1 MRKVIYSMM
10 VSLDGF
16 IERKRSGDA
25 RANEPNLLDWVIIDE
40 ELHSFANEEAREAGA
55 FLYGRRLYENM
66 AAFWPT
72 ADTLPDMPGYVV
84 DFARIWKPKPKIVF
98 STTLQGVE
106 WNSRLVRGD
115 VAKEVA
121 KLKEEPGAY
130 LTVGGANLAATLID
144 LGLVDEYRLIVH
156 PVVIGGGTP
165 FFPPVRNTV
174 DLRLLETRKF
184 GSGVVYLRYE
194 LKVDGRA
201 TGR

>member
-25 RANEPNLLDWVIIDE
+25 GANEPNLLDWVIIDE

-72 ADTLPDMPGYVV
+72 ADTLPDMPDYVV

-144 LGLVDEYRLIVH
+144 LGLVDEYRVIVH
-156 PVVIGGGTP
+156 PVVIGAGTP
-165 FFPPVRNTV
+165 FLPPVRNTV

-184 GSGVVYLRYE
+184 GSGAVYLRYE
-194 LKVDGRA
+194 LKVD
-201 TGR
+201 